1 MLTFHQISK
10 RFGGVR
16 ALEDVSFPIAR
27 AAIHA
32 IVGENG
38 AGKSTLMKIAAGVQ
52 PPDSGAIELDGKTI
66 IINSPRR
73 ARELGIALVPQEPA
87 LCPNL
92 TVAENLNLGHEPQ
105 SFGIVRRGEM
115 RARAAAALQRAALDV
130 PLDLPVERLGSAQ
143 RHLLQIARSLAEN
156 AKVLILD
163 EPTAALSEGE
173 AANLFERLRALREE
187 GVTILYISHRL
198 PEIFALCDAI
208 TTLRDGHHVATQAT
222 RDVKPDDIVT
232 QMVGRVLE
240 QEEAAT
246 ERQIASSGAVRNAP
260 ILRLEKLSRAGAF
273 HDVSLELRP
282 GEIVTLAGLV
292 GSGRSEVARCVF
304 GLDKISTGR
313 MWLDGQSYAPRGP
326 RDAIRC
332 GLALVPEDRHGQG
345 LVMQLS
351 VRENLSLPALAA
363 NLAGLSFGPFVR
375 GGVERSTAGARL
387 DELSIKTAGAE
398 AGVETLSGG
407 NQQKV
412 VLGKW
417 LTVAP
422 KLLIVDEPTQGV
434 DVGAKAQVHRLLR
447 DLAARGFGVLM
458 ISSDLP
464 EVLHLSHRI
473 LVMRQGH
480 IAGEL
485 AHGASAED
493 VMRLAALGS
502 KSEAS
507 VAAVL

>member
-1 MLTFHQISK
+1 MLTFRNISK
-10 RFGGVR
+10 RFGGVH
-16 ALEDVSFPIAR
+16 ALENVSFSVGR
-27 AAIHA
+27 GSIHA

-38 AGKSTLMKIAAGVQ
+38 AGKSTLMKIVAGVH
-52 PPDSGAIELDGKTI
+52 PPDSGTLELDGKTVL
-66 IINSPRR
+66 INSPHG

-92 TVAENLNLGHEPQ
+92 TVEENLNLGHEPQ
-105 SFGIVRRGEM
+105 SFGIIRRGEM
-115 RARAAAALQRAALDV
+115 RAKAAAALHRAALDV
-130 PLDLPVERLGSAQ
+130 PLNMPVEQLAPAQ

-156 AKVLILD
+156 AGVLILD
-163 EPTAALSEGE
+163 EPTAALSAGE
-173 AANLFERLRALREE
+173 AGNLFERLRALQKE

-208 TTLRDGHHVATQAT
+208 TTLRDGRHVATQPA
-222 RDVKPDDIVT
+222 RDVQPDDIVS

-240 QEEAAT
+240 AEEAAT
-246 ERQIASSGAVRNAP
+246 ERHIARSGAAREQP
-260 ILRLEKLSRAGAF
+260 LLRVENLARDGAF
-273 HDVSLELRP
+273 SDISFAVRP

-292 GSGRSEVARCVF
+292 GSGRSEVARCIF
-304 GLDKISTGR
+304 GLDKITAGR
-313 MWLDGQSYAPRGP
+313 MWLDGKPYAPRGP
-326 RDAIRC
+326 RDAVRC
-332 GLALVPEDRHGQG
+332 GLALVPEDRRGQG

-351 VRENLSLPALAA
+351 VRENLSLPALASS
-363 NLAGLSFGPFVR
+363 LAGLALGPVVR
-375 GGVERSTAGARL
+375 GGVERRTANSRIA
-387 DELSIKTAGAE
+387 DLSIKTAGAE

-473 LVMRQGH
+473 LVMRQGR
-480 IAGEL
+480 IAEEL

-493 VMRLAALGS
+493 VMRLAALGQTN
-502 KSEAS
+502 AS
-507 VAAVL
+507 AAQT